1 MVSEQSRQT
10 LKMLSREL
18 VVSDGVEATKLYG
31 TNQQANDVNQ
41 RRLRALDGGEYGEI
55 RYDSRDSLPQ
65 GMYLPDDKVDD
76 ITMFPRR
83 IELKVGAQV
92 MLLHNHAPLIGLVN
106 GSRGVV
112 TTFQGGPNGGGGGPN
127 GDLLPVV
134 RFLNG
139 VEQVIQRQDD
149 KKELTGKSVLVRNQ
163 VPLKLSWAITIHKSQ
178 GMTIDLLEVD
188 LRNMFEAGQA
198 YVALSRARTLDGL
211 RVLSFD
217 ERKIWTRDK
226 VKEFYRDHVSPI

>member
-18 VVSDGVEATKLYG
+18 VVSDGFEATKLYG

-55 RYDSRDSLPQ
+55 RYDSRDSLPN

-83 IELKVGAQV
+83 LELKVGAQV
-92 MLLHNHAPLIGLVN
+92 MLLHNFAPLIGLVN

-112 TTFQGGPNGGGGGPN
+112 TTFQGGAN

-217 ERKIWTRDK
+217 ERKVFWTRDK
-226 VKEFYRDHVSPI
+226 VKEFYRDHVRPI